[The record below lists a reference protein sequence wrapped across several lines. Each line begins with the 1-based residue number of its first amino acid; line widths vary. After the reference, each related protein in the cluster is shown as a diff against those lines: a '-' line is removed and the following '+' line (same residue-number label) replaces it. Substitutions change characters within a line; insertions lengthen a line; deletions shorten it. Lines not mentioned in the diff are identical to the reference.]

1 MTMFSMKPK
10 FDLAEFL
17 ATPASAAVTRSRN
30 AKRRR
35 MLAQPAEE
43 AEDTPGQRPPKTPRQ
58 IARKS
63 DPQPAIPAPRA
74 RGAGYAASRCT
85 AR

>member
-17 ATPASAAVTRSRN
+17 ATPASAGVTRSRN
-30 AKRRR
+30 AKRRK

-43 AEDTPGQRPPKTPRQ
+43 AEDIREPASAEDAPPTDSPEE
-58 IARKS
+58 
-63 DPQPAIPAPRA
+63 
-74 RGAGYAASRCT
+74 
-85 AR
+85 